1 MLLMKN
7 SIIVNIVLA
16 LAVAALYI
24 LYFTGIRKDKSAQP
38 DVLAGSNKPL
48 TIAYVKMD
56 SMLFTYEL
64 AKKLNAEFSEKKE
77 AYRKEYTDKR
87 LKHEREVATFQEKAQ
102 RGGFLTEDRARQ
114 EQERL
119 VGARQEIEKLDYDLT
134 QKLSEMQG
142 QINQQIVDSISSFL
156 KSYNEVK
163 KYDVILNSSSM
174 LEGSTKYNITKEI
187 TKGLNDRYRS
197 QTK

>member
-1 MLLMKN
+1 MKN

-24 LYFTGIRKDKSAQP
+24 IYFTGINKGKTSQP
-38 DVLAGSNKPL
+38 EVVTGANKPL

-64 AKKLNAEFSEKKE
+64 AKKLNADFSEKKE

-87 LKHEREVATFQEKAQ
+87 IKFERDAATFQEKVQ

-119 VGARQEIEKLDYDLT
+119 MGAQEEIKKLDYDLT

-174 LEGSTKYNITKEI
+174 LEGSAKYNITKEV
-187 TKGLNDRYRS
+187 TRGLNDRYRS
-197 QTK
+197 LTK

>member
-1 MLLMKN
+1 MKN

-16 LAVAALYI
+16 VAIVALYVI
-24 LYFTGIRKDKSAQP
+24 YFTGINKGKSTQP
-38 DVLAGSNKPL
+38 DMVTGINKPL

-64 AKKLNAEFSEKKE
+64 AKKLNADFSEKKE

-87 LKHEREVATFQEKAQ
+87 IRFERDAASFQEKVQ
-102 RGGFLTEDRARQ
+102 RGGFLTEERAKQ

-119 VGARQEIEKLDYDLT
+119 VGAQQEIQKLDYDLT

-174 LEGSTKYNITKEI
+174 LEGSAKYNITKEV
-187 TKGLNDRYRS
+187 TKGLNDRYKS
-197 QTK
+197 LTK

>member
-1 MLLMKN
+1 MKN

-16 LAVAALYI
+16 VAIVALYVI
-24 LYFTGIRKDKSAQP
+24 YFTGTKNGSSAQP
-38 DVLAGSNKPL
+38 DVTEGSNKPL
-48 TIAYVKMD
+48 SFAYVKMD

-64 AKKLNAEFSEKKE
+64 AVKLNSEFSEKQ
-77 AYRKEYTDKR
+77 AAFRKEYTDKR
-87 LKHEREVATFQEKAQ
+87 IKFERDAAAFQEKVQ

-119 VGARQEIEKLDYDLT
+119 VSVQQEIQKLDYDLT
-134 QKLSEMQG
+134 QKLSEIQG

-163 KYDVILNSSSM
+163 KYDIILNSASM
-174 LEGSTKYNITKEI
+174 LEGSQQYNITQEV

-197 QTK
+197 LTK

>member
-1 MLLMKN
+1 MKN
-7 SIIVNIVLA
+7 SIIVNIVLG
-16 LAVAALYI
+16 LAIAALYVI
-24 LYFTGIRKDKSAQP
+24 YFTDNKRGKSAEP
-38 DVLAGSNKPL
+38 DVMKGSNKPL
-48 TIAYVKMD
+48 SIAYVKMD

-64 AKKLNAEFSEKKE
+64 AIKLNSEFSEKKE
-77 AYRKEYTDKR
+77 AFRKEYTDKR
-87 LKHEREVATFQEKAQ
+87 IKFERDAASFQEKVQ

-119 VGARQEIEKLDYDLT
+119 VGVQQEIQKLDYDLT

-142 QINQQIVDSISSFL
+142 KINQQIVDSIASFL

-163 KYDVILNSSSM
+163 KYDVILNSASM
-174 LEGSTKYNITKEI
+174 LEGSPQYNITREV